1 MATNQ
6 IYTIIER
13 SRGVKSEFTGTVAE
27 LQRRFEGTL
36 KAGNFYD
43 RKVKLAPK
51 SAAALIDS
59 LNLAAE
65 RLLMTGE
72 YRLVAVA

>member
-43 RKVKLAPK
+43 RKVKLAPQNIM
-51 SAAALIDS
+51 ALVDS
-59 LNLAAE
+59 LNLTAK
-65 RLLMTGE
+65 RLLMGGD
-72 YRLVAVA
+72 YRLA